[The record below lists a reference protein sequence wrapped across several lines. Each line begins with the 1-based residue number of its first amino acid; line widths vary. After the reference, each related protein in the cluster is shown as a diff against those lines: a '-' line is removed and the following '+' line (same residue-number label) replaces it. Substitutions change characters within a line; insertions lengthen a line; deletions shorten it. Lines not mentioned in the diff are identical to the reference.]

1 MTDFSELEAHP
12 GNRDFERVNALV
24 CMGWQGTDSAK
35 VQEKPTAELFIS
47 EDKSCV
53 VCTWTAGISL
63 SSGSYEFYGEGEVYT
78 GDEDEVHR
86 YDASS
91 LNGGL
96 QVAVRVLEEL
106 IGVDQSESARKIVK
120 QLEKDNPDI

>member
-1 MTDFSELEAHP
+1 MNDFLELEAHL

-24 CMGWQGTDSAK
+24 CMGWEDTESAV
-35 VQEKPTAELFIS
+35 VQEEPTAELFIA
-47 EDKSCV
+47 EDKSFV
-53 VCTWTAGISL
+53 ECTWTAGASL
-63 SSGSYEFYGEGEVYT
+63 NSGSYEFYGEGEVYT
-78 GDEDEVHR
+78 GDEDAVER

-106 IGVDQSESARKIVK
+106 TGVDQSESARNII
-120 QLEKDNPDI
+120 EKLHKDVSE